1 MKILSTL
8 DSWAVV
14 ATFGSAQ
21 LLGNQSGKVEMRGGT
36 NSDRLSAL
44 EWIFIFMHEAVPR
57 IQPN

>member
-21 LLGNQSGKVEMRGGT
+21 LLVNQSGKVEMRGGT

-44 EWIFIFMHEAVPR
+44 EWISIFMHEAVPR